1 MCGLINRIKTLRLI
15 TTLVLVFSAVF
26 SSASIAETVMITGAN
41 AGIGFEF
48 ATQYAAKGWDVI
60 AVHRRDTPP
69 ESLLELQAEY
79 PKVSIEYMD
88 ITLLDTV
95 RALGVKLEGQPIDVL
110 LNNAG
115 YAGNF
120 SGPSQALGT
129 LDYDA
134 FETIMR
140 TNGVGALMVTEA
152 FVNNIKLSDRG
163 VVVAMSSNLASFSA
177 GPPTGGGYWYR
188 MSKASLHMVLLTLS
202 KDLKED
208 GVIVAAI
215 NPGVVWSQKNLD
227 HGLIPEDRMVKVD
240 VAVSGLINVIDN
252 MTIEDSG
259 RMVNYKGERGVW

>member
-1 MCGLINRIKTLRLI
+1 MSGLINRIKTYRLI
-15 TTLVLVFSAVF
+15 SALIFIFSGMY
-26 SSASIAETVMITGAN
+26 SSVSTAETVMITGAN

-69 ESLLELQAEY
+69 ASLLELQADY
-79 PKVSIEYMD
+79 PKIMIEYMD
-88 ITLLDTV
+88 ITLLDSV
-95 RALGVKLEGQPIDVL
+95 RALGAKLRGQQIDVL

-115 YAGNF
+115 YGGDF

-129 LDYDA
+129 LDYDS

-140 TNGVGALMVTEA
+140 TNGLGALAVTEA
-152 FVNNIKLSDRG
+152 FVDNVRASDRG
-163 VVVAMSSNLASFSA
+163 VVVAMSSNLGTFGA
-177 GPPTGGGYWYR
+177 GPPYGGGYWYR

-202 KDLKED
+202 KDLKQD

-240 VAVSGLINVIDN
+240 VAVGGLINVIDE
-252 MTIEDSG
+252 MTMEDSG
-259 RMVNYKGERGVW
+259 RMVNYKGERGGW

>member
-1 MCGLINRIKTLRLI
+1 MSGFINRIKMIRLI
-15 TTLVLVFSAVF
+15 AVLGFVFSGVF
-26 SSASIAETVMITGAN
+26 SSVSIAETVMITGAN

-48 ATQYAAKGWDVI
+48 ATQYAAKGWGVI
-60 AVHRRDTPP
+60 AIHRRDTPP

-79 PKVSIEYMD
+79 PTVSIEYMD

-95 RALGVKLEGQPIDVL
+95 RALGAKLAGQPIDVL

-134 FETIMR
+134 FDTIMR
-140 TNGVGALMVTEA
+140 TNGVGALAVSEA
-152 FVNNIKLSDRG
+152 FVDNVKSSDRK
-163 VVVAMSSNLASFSA
+163 VIVAMSSNLASFGA
-177 GPPTGGGYWYR
+177 GPPTGGGYFYR
-188 MSKASLHMVLLTLS
+188 MSKATLHMVLLTLS

-227 HGLIPEDRMVKVD
+227 HGHLAEDQMVKVD
-240 VAVSGLINVIDN
+240 IAVGGLINTIDN
-252 MTIEDSG
+252 MTMEDSG
-259 RMVNYKGERGVW
+259 WLVNYKAERGVW

>member
-1 MCGLINRIKTLRLI
+1 MSSLSNRVKTLRLS
-15 TTLVLVFSAVF
+15 TVLALIFSGVF
-26 SSASIAETVMITGAN
+26 SSVSIAETVMVTGAN

-79 PKVSIEYMD
+79 PRVRIEYMD
-88 ITLLDTV
+88 ITELDTV
-95 RALGVKLEGQPIDVL
+95 LALGAKLEGQPIDVL

-134 FETIMR
+134 FDTIMR

-152 FVNNIKLSDRG
+152 FVDNVKSSDRG
-163 VVVAMSSNLASFSA
+163 TIVAMSSNLATFGA

-188 MSKASLHMVLLTLS
+188 MSKASLHMVLVTLS

-227 HGLIPEDRMVKVD
+227 HGLIPENIMVKVD
-240 VAVSGLINVIDN
+240 VAVGGLINVIDN
-252 MTIEDSG
+252 MTMDDSG
-259 RMVNYKGERGVW
+259 WLVNYKGERGVW